1 MAENRMYDYIIIGSG
16 FGGSVSALRLS
27 EKGYTVAVLERGKRY
42 ESWDFPRTNWNLR
55 KNLWIPQLGLY
66 GIWNLSLLRHAF
78 ILHGTGVGGG
88 SLNYC
93 NQLLVPPDEVFEKP
107 EWGPGDWKA
116 RLAPFYDRAKR
127 MLGPN
132 PSPQVGKADEI
143 LAEIGKEIRGQD
155 TFHINDVGVFFG
167 EPDKTVPD
175 PYFNGEGPERTGCTF
190 CGACMIGCPVGG
202 KNTLDKNYL
211 YLAEHKYGVKIFPET
226 EVTGVQPRDNGYEV
240 LTKKSTG
247 ILHPKKTFKAY
258 GVVFS
263 GGVMGSVKLL
273 LACKTKG
280 LLPRLSPQL
289 GNFVRTN
296 SEALLGVKAN
306 DRNAD
311 YSDQISITS
320 GIYPDEDT
328 HVEIV
333 RFNKG
338 SDLIGLLG
346 TLLTDGGG
354 RIPRVVRFLG
364 NVVRH
369 PWAFL
374 KSLSPFGWGAR
385 TPILLVMQTVEN
397 YMHFDYKRRWWRF
410 GKRSMNSSLGPGT
423 KKVPSYIPVA
433 NEIARR
439 MGERMDGQPLSS
451 WPEVLFDVPTTAH
464 ILGGAVMGET
474 PETGVVDFSGEIHG
488 YPNLYVVDGS
498 NVPVNLGVNPS
509 LTITAVA
516 EYIMSQIPPRS
527 ETKEKTDGESEVV
540 GKAASSHAP
549 TNAP

>member
-1 MAENRMYDYIIIGSG
+1 
-16 FGGSVSALRLS
+16 
-27 EKGYTVAVLERGKRY
+27 
-42 ESWDFPRTNWNLR
+42 
-55 KNLWIPQLGLY
+55 
-66 GIWNLSLLRHAF
+66 
-78 ILHGTGVGGG
+78 
-88 SLNYC
+88 
-93 NQLLVPPDEVFEKP
+93 
-107 EWGPGDWKA
+107 
-116 RLAPFYDRAKR
+116 
-127 MLGPN
+127 
-132 PSPQVGKADEI
+132 
-143 LAEIGKEIRGQD
+143 
-155 TFHINDVGVFFG
+155 
-167 EPDKTVPD
+167 
-175 PYFNGEGPERTGCTF
+175 
-190 CGACMIGCPVGG
+190 
-202 KNTLDKNYL
+202 
-211 YLAEHKYGVKIFPET
+211 
-226 EVTGVQPRDNGYEV
+226 
-240 LTKKSTG
+240 
-247 ILHPKKTFKAY
+247 
-258 GVVFS
+258 
-263 GGVMGSVKLL
+263 
-273 LACKTKG
+273 
-280 LLPRLSPQL
+280 
-289 GNFVRTN
+289 
-296 SEALLGVKAN
+296 LLGVKAN

-474 PETGVVDFSGEIHG
+474 PETGVVDFNGEIHG
-488 YPNLYVVDGS
+488 YPNLYIVDGS
-498 NVPVNLGVNPS
+498 NVPVNLGVNPA

-516 EYIMSQIPPRS
+516 EYIMSQIPPQS
-527 ETKEKTDGESEVV
+527 EKNRETDGESEVA
-540 GKAASSHAP
+540 GRTASSRAP

>member
-66 GIWNLSLLRHAF
+66 GIWNLSLVKHAF

-143 LAEIGKEIRGQD
+143 LAEIGKEIRGED

-226 EVTGVQPRDNGYEV
+226 EVTGVQPHDNGYEV

-247 ILHPKKTFKAY
+247 ILHGKKTFRAY

-273 LACKTKG
+273 LASKSKG

-354 RIPRVVRFLG
+354 RMPRQIRFLG
-364 NVVRH
+364 NIVRH

-516 EYIMSQIPPRS
+516 EYIMSQVPPKS
-527 ETKEKTDGESEVV
+527 
-540 GKAASSHAP
+540 
-549 TNAP
+549 